1 MTQEGQEDGAT
12 ERRRWL
18 VAYIVP
24 QDEVVGITRA
34 LLNMYN
40 QKKSR
45 VNAQDLWTAAPEKFK
60 IPGCPQ
66 TWNPL
71 TEV

>member
-24 QDEVVGITRA
+24 QDEVVGITKA
-34 LLNMYN
+34 LLNMYI

-45 VNAQDLWTAAPEKFK
+45 VNGQDPVDSSPRK
-60 IPGCPQ
+60 IQDP
-66 TWNPL
+66 WL
-71 TEV
+71 SSDLELID